1 MLAKMGFTDV
11 VQAAD
16 GEEAFEVLRMRHVD
30 LVLTDWVMPNLD
42 GGALIRQI
50 RDTPSYEDLPVVV
63 FSALSEPENV
73 RAAKDA
79 GSDAF
84 LPKPFSREQLQKK
97 MGGPLRVVRRVR
109 SSRSFCGLI
118 QCAHPLL
125 IRCSSAGGDWC
136 KRGHGRR
143 TGPQRSTR
151 AVALPE
157 VRVLRHHSH
166 Q

>member
-1 MLAKMGFTDV
+1 MIVLLVEDQSSMRRVVASMLAKMGFTDV

-73 RAAKDA
+73 RAAKNA

-97 MGGPLRVVRRVR
+97 NRRGP
-109 SSRSFCGLI
+109 
-118 QCAHPLL
+118 CASYDASDPADH
-125 IRCSSAGGDWC
+125 SAG
-136 KRGHGRR
+136 
-143 TGPQRSTR
+143 
-151 AVALPE
+151 
-157 VRVLRHHSH
+157 
-166 Q
+166 